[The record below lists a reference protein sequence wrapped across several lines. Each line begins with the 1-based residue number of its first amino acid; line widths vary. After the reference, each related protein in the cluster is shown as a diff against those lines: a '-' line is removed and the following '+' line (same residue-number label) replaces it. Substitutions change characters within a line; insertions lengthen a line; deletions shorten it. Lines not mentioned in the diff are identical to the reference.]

1 MSASLTARVVVSNST
16 ELGQLRELLRD
27 MVFGLAR
34 LPYWVWDTQ
43 LCEWEQLCFNGTLTN
58 FRTRDRHPTKPYTDT
73 KRGPV
78 FKHMLV
84 CDVADGELASL
95 KACIER
101 RLSLDAELFSA
112 CYMGELVKR
121 VWEYKPSSA
130 DHSLGRGKMRK
141 GWLCEGRKDVDEF
154 EARRMNEFSIKVAED
169 PHWTADMKAIPH
181 FEQLQRQHMAQGPW
195 KPRYMI
201 DIDSEPCGF
210 QVGGG
215 KYMHYNDDFSSR
227 NEAQAAG
234 DGAKAELRTREEMR
248 SRDAYVLEW
257 QKWKSG
263 KGNCS
268 FTPLRPACSRNDD
281 HASIPRSPAKRPTR
295 ARSSA
300 TCSWFARSARQS
312 TRKDQILERRA
323 KS

>member
-1 MSASLTARVVVSNST
+1 MGYAAVRVGAAV
-16 ELGQLRELLRD
+16 LQRDPYQLSHEGPPPNETLHGHQAWPRVQTHAGLR
-27 MVFGLAR
+27 R
-34 LPYWVWDTQ
+34 
-43 LCEWEQLCFNGTLTN
+43 C
-58 FRTRDRHPTKPYTDT
+58 
-73 KRGPV
+73 
-78 FKHMLV
+78 
-84 CDVADGELASL
+84 ADGELASL